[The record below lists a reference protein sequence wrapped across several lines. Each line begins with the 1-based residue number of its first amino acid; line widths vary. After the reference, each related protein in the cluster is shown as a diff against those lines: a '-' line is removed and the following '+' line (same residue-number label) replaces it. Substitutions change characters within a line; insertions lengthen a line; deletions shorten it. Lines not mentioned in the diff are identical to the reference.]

1 MVKNMLY
8 IMTMSV
14 SYGLMA
20 FVDGQAKLASIA
32 KLQAQLQSDPTRPLP
47 TEIPSAAPGMGY
59 SHYLCALCLWH
70 ILSRPPLLFGCRSW
84 KSCCRKCCGRL
95 VYIYIYTTC
104 VN

>member
-1 MVKNMLY
+1 
-8 IMTMSV
+8 MSV

-32 KLQAQLQSDPTRPLP
+32 KLQAQLRSDPTRPLP

-70 ILSRPPLLFGCRSW
+70 ILVFCSIVGHRYYSAADPGNHAAGSVAVAW
-84 KSCCRKCCGRL
+84 
-95 VYIYIYTTC
+95 YIYTIC